1 MSRRVSGCVRAAA
14 RTMSRLAKET
24 CEQRPVHLGV
34 PGPPAGGEVRAGP
47 PRAPDCRRADP
58 RRARSRRGTLAGV
71 FAVCSALLAP
81 LTELIT
87 ERNAAAAHLHADET
101 SWHVFAAVQGK
112 DSHRWW
118 CWVFVGPDTTV
129 FRIAPSRSTKV
140 LAQQVGIDTDTD
152 TDTLTLP
159 DALPAGRQV
168 LLSSDFYAVY
178 QLLGRVDGIDN
189 LWCWSHYP
197 DLRVMRTSV

>member
-1 MSRRVSGCVRAAA
+1 MLGRPAHRIVAA
-14 RTMSRLAKET
+14 LAHDGLELA
-24 CEQRPVHLGV
+24 E
-34 PGPPAGGEVRAGP
+34 
-47 PRAPDCRRADP
+47 
-58 RRARSRRGTLAGV
+58 GTLAGV
-71 FAVCSALLAP
+71 FAALSSLLAP
-81 LTELIT
+81 LAEAISG
-87 ERNAAAAHLHADET
+87 RNSAAAHLHVDET
-101 SWHVFAAVQGK
+101 SWQVFAAVEGK

-159 DALPAGRQV
+159 DALPGGRQV

-178 QLLGRVDGIDN
+178 QSLGSLDGVDN
-189 LWCWSHYP
+189 LWCWAHYP
-197 DLRVMRTSV
+197 DPRIMPTSDRSVLVGGVLGLVCSG